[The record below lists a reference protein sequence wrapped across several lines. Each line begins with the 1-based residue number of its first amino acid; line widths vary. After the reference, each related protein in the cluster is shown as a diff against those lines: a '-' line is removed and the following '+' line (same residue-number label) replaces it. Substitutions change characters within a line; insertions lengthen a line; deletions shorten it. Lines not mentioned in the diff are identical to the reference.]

1 MCKKGVFMELTE
13 FLQTIKTDP
22 EPKEERE
29 IPAMHS
35 DDEVRL
41 ERVAIMAE
49 DAEPR
54 GERLYS
60 GGKDLG
66 VHEGDSPHIRVF
78 AWTLLNLRVGRALP
92 VDISR
97 TAKDCHLSPREVR
110 EALSRLT
117 EEGDLVRTRE
127 RWRELFRLNVR
138 YPEGGT
144 NATGD

>member
-1 MCKKGVFMELTE
+1 MELTE

-66 VHEGDSPHIRVF
+66 VHAGDPPHIRVY
-78 AWTLLNLRVGRALP
+78 AWCLVNLNTGRPLS
-92 VDISR
+92 VDIYS
-97 TAKDCHLSPREVR
+97 TARILHLSPREIR
-110 EALSRLT
+110 TALAEVVKSR
-117 EEGDLVRTRE
+117 DLILTRE
-127 RWRELFRLNVR
+127 QWRELYRINIQ
-138 YPEGGT
+138 YPKGGT